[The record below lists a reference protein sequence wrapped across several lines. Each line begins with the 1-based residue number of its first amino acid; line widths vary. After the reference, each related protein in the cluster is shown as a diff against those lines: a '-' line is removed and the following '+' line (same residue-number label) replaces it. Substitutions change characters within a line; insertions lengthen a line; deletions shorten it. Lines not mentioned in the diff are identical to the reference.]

1 MEGFTYNNIFEMKG
15 IEYLAIVAFFAI
27 LIPFWLL
34 LNKQVKVKKQIQGA
48 LGSLSPD
55 SLKIPHG
62 LFFSRFHT
70 WTHLERSGVA
80 KVGLDDLLVHITGEV
95 KLSRLLDSGERI
107 KKGDFLGEIVQDDKR
122 LKVYSPISGEIVET
136 NPLLAKNPELMNED
150 PYLKGWMYKIKPTS
164 WVTDTQSYFL
174 AEDASLW
181 AKQELERFKDFL
193 AESIVKYSPDPTCV
207 ILQDG
212 GELRDQPLSEFSNEV
227 WQDFQQEFMNKKV
240 LCRRKNYFRDPEEHK
255 ND

>member
-1 MEGFTYNNIFEMKG
+1 MEGFSYNNIFETKG
-15 IEYLAIVAFFAI
+15 IEYLAIIAFFAI

-34 LNKQVKVKKQIQGA
+34 LNKQVKNKKQIQKS
-48 LGSLSPD
+48 LGNLSPD
-55 SLKIPHG
+55 SLQIPQG

-95 KLSRLLDSGERI
+95 KLSRILDSGERI
-107 KKGDFLGEIVQDDKR
+107 KKGDFLGEIVQEDKR
-122 LKVYSPISGEIVET
+122 LKIYSPISGEIMES
-136 NPLLAKNPELMNED
+136 NPMLVHNPEVLNQD
-150 PYLKGWMYKIKPTS
+150 PYQKGWMYKIKPTS

-181 AKQELERFKDFL
+181 ATQELVRFKDFL
-193 AESIVKYSPDPTCV
+193 ARSIGKYSPDPSSV

-212 GELRDQPLSEFSNEV
+212 GELRDQPLSGLPDEV
-227 WQDFQQEFMNKKV
+227 WQDFQQDFLSKKV
-240 LCRRKNYFRDPEEHK
+240 LCRNKKCFRESES
-255 ND
+255 